1 MEFKQLEKL
10 SGDASFRK
18 FYRHKKNKSII
29 VYCKKEKFKNL
40 IIYEA
45 VNRFLKKNNIN
56 TPKLI
61 SENYKK
67 NFIEIEDLGNLTGLK
82 KYKSFK
88 INNYKK
94 LFKILKKIQNIKPKK
109 IKTLLKKVYKIPIYS
124 DKLLLDETELFSN
137 WYLPTKIKKNETKV
151 LNELNKILK
160 KVIRKLML
168 KKRVLVHRDFHIS
181 NIMLNRKKIYLIDTQ
196 DLIYGNPAYDVASL
210 IDDVRYKI
218 SLKNREILY
227 KKFIL
232 KEKKNFS
239 SKLRNDFEILS
250 TLRNLKIIG
259 IFTRLSKRDK
269 KHKYLRLIPYAWKMI
284 DERRKSNTK
293 FEELNNFLSIHLQK
307 HLKKNEN

>member
-45 VNRFLKKNNIN
+45 VNRFLKNNNIN

-94 LFKILKKIQNIKPKK
+94 LFKILKKIQNIKSKK
-109 IKTLLKKVYKIPIYS
+109 IKTFLKKIYKIPIYS
-124 DKLLLDETELFSN
+124 DKLLLDEAKLFSN

-160 KVIRKLML
+160 KVIRKLMI

-210 IDDVRYKI
+210 IDDVRFKI

-227 KKFIL
+227 KNFIL
-232 KEKKNFS
+232 NEKKNFS

-269 KHKYLRLIPYAWKMI
+269 KYSYVKMIPYAWQMI
-284 DERRKSNTK
+284 EERLTQNRNLYELKS
-293 FEELNNFLSIHLQK
+293 FFDRYFP
-307 HLKKNEN
+307 KNLRI

>member
-1 MEFKQLEKL
+1 MEFKELEKL

-109 IKTLLKKVYKIPIYS
+109 IKTLLKKIYKIPIYS
-124 DKLLLDETELFSN
+124 DKLLLDEAKLFSN

-269 KHKYLRLIPYAWKMI
+269 KYSYVKMIPYAWQMI
-284 DERRKSNTK
+284 EERLTQNRNLYELKS
-293 FEELNNFLSIHLQK
+293 FFDRYFP
-307 HLKKNEN
+307 KNLRI

>member
-45 VNRFLKKNNIN
+45 VNRFLKKNDIN

-67 NFIEIEDLGNLTGLK
+67 NFIEIEDLGNLTGLE

-109 IKTLLKKVYKIPIYS
+109 IKTLLKKIYKIPIYS
-124 DKLLLDETELFSN
+124 DKLLLDEAKLFSN
-137 WYLPTKIKKNETKV
+137 WYLPTKKKKNETKV

-269 KHKYLRLIPYAWKMI
+269 KYSYVKMIPYAWQMI
-284 DERRKSNTK
+284 EERLTQNSNLYELKS
-293 FEELNNFLSIHLQK
+293 FFDRYFP
-307 HLKKNEN
+307 KNLRI

>member
-109 IKTLLKKVYKIPIYS
+109 IKTLLKKKYKIPIYS
-124 DKLLLDETELFSN
+124 DKLLLDEAKLFSS
-137 WYLPTKIKKNETKV
+137 WYLPTKIKKNESKV

-210 IDDVRYKI
+210 IDDVRFKI

-227 KKFIL
+227 KNFIL
-232 KEKKNFS
+232 NEKKNFS

-269 KHKYLRLIPYAWKMI
+269 KYSYVKMIPYAWQMI
-284 DERRKSNTK
+284 EERLTQNHNLYELKS
-293 FEELNNFLSIHLQK
+293 FFDRYFP
-307 HLKKNEN
+307 KNLRI

>member
-1 MEFKQLEKL
+1 MKFKQLEKL

-45 VNRFLKKNNIN
+45 VNRFLKENNIN

-109 IKTLLKKVYKIPIYS
+109 IKTLLKKIYKIPIYS
-124 DKLLLDETELFSN
+124 DKLLLDEAKLFSN

-210 IDDVRYKI
+210 IDDVRFKI

-239 SKLRNDFEILS
+239 RKLRNDFEILS

-269 KHKYLRLIPYAWKMI
+269 KYSYMKMIPYAWQMI
-284 DERRKSNTK
+284 EERLTQNRNLYELKS
-293 FEELNNFLSIHLQK
+293 FFDRYFP
-307 HLKKNEN
+307 KNLRI

>member
-1 MEFKQLEKL
+1 MEFKQLKKL

-82 KYKSFK
+82 KYKSFE
-88 INNYKK
+88 INNYKQ

-109 IKTLLKKVYKIPIYS
+109 IKTLLKKLYKIPIYS
-124 DKLLLDETELFSN
+124 DKLLLDEAKLFSN

-210 IDDVRYKI
+210 IDDVRFKI

-269 KHKYLRLIPYAWKMI
+269 KYSYVKMIPYAWQMI
-284 DERRKSNTK
+284 EERLTQNRNLYELKS
-293 FEELNNFLSIHLQK
+293 FFDRYFP
-307 HLKKNEN
+307 KNLRI

>member
-1 MEFKQLEKL
+1 MKFKQLEKL

-45 VNRFLKKNNIN
+45 VNRFFKENNIN

-88 INNYKK
+88 INNYKN
-94 LFKILKKIQNIKPKK
+94 LFKILKKIQHIKPKK
-109 IKTLLKKVYKIPIYS
+109 IKTLLKKIYKIPIYS
-124 DKLLLDETELFSN
+124 DKLLLDEAKLFSN
-137 WYLPTKIKKNETKV
+137 WYLPTKIKKNKTKV

-196 DLIYGNPAYDVASL
+196 DLICGNPAYDVASL
-210 IDDVRYKI
+210 IDDVRFKI

-269 KHKYLRLIPYAWKMI
+269 KYSYMKMIPYAWQMI
-284 DERRKSNTK
+284 EERLTQNRNLYELKS
-293 FEELNNFLSIHLQK
+293 FFDRYFP
-307 HLKKNEN
+307 KNLRI

>member
-1 MEFKQLEKL
+1 MKFKKLEKL

-45 VNRFLKKNNIN
+45 VNRFLKKNDIN

-109 IKTLLKKVYKIPIYS
+109 IKTLLKKIYKIPIYS
-124 DKLLLDETELFSN
+124 DKLLLDEAKLFSN

-196 DLIYGNPAYDVASL
+196 DLICGNPAYDVASL
-210 IDDVRYKI
+210 IDDVRFKI

-269 KHKYLRLIPYAWKMI
+269 KYSYVKMIPYAWQMI
-284 DERRKSNTK
+284 EERLTQNRNLYELKS
-293 FEELNNFLSIHLQK
+293 FFDRYFP
-307 HLKKNEN
+307 KNLRI

>member
-88 INNYKK
+88 INNYKR
-94 LFKILKKIQNIKPKK
+94 LFKILKKIQNIKQKK
-109 IKTLLKKVYKIPIYS
+109 IKTLLKKIYKIPIYS
-124 DKLLLDETELFSN
+124 DKLLLDEAKLFSS

-210 IDDVRYKI
+210 IDDVRFKI

-227 KKFIL
+227 KNFIL
-232 KEKKNFS
+232 NEKKNFS

-269 KHKYLRLIPYAWKMI
+269 KYSYVKMIPYAWQMI
-284 DERRKSNTK
+284 EERLTQNRNLYELKS
-293 FEELNNFLSIHLQK
+293 FFDRYFP
-307 HLKKNEN
+307 KNLRI

>member
-88 INNYKK
+88 IYNYKR
-94 LFKILKKIQNIKPKK
+94 LFKILKKIQNIKQKK
-109 IKTLLKKVYKIPIYS
+109 IKTLLKKIYKIPIYS
-124 DKLLLDETELFSN
+124 DKLLLDEAKLFSN

-210 IDDVRYKI
+210 IDDVRFKI

-269 KHKYLRLIPYAWKMI
+269 KYSYVKMIPYAWQMI
-284 DERRKSNTK
+284 EERLTQNSNLYELKS
-293 FEELNNFLSIHLQK
+293 FFDRYFP
-307 HLKKNEN
+307 KNLRI

>member
-109 IKTLLKKVYKIPIYS
+109 IKTLLKKIYKIPIYS
-124 DKLLLDETELFSN
+124 DKLLLDEAKLFSN

-210 IDDVRYKI
+210 IDDVRFKI
-218 SLKNREILY
+218 SLKNREFLY

-239 SKLRNDFEILS
+239 GKHRNDFEILS

-269 KHKYLRLIPYAWKMI
+269 KYSYVKMIPYAWQMI
-284 DERRKSNTK
+284 EERLTQNSNLYELKS
-293 FEELNNFLSIHLQK
+293 FFDRYFP
-307 HLKKNEN
+307 KNLRI

>member
-45 VNRFLKKNNIN
+45 VNRFLKNNNIN

-109 IKTLLKKVYKIPIYS
+109 IKTLLKKIYKIPIYS
-124 DKLLLDETELFSN
+124 DKLLLDEAKLFSN

-160 KVIRKLML
+160 KVIRKLMI

-210 IDDVRYKI
+210 IDDVRFKI

-227 KKFIL
+227 KNFIL
-232 KEKKNFS
+232 NEKKNFS

-269 KHKYLRLIPYAWKMI
+269 KYSYVKMIPYAWQMI
-284 DERRKSNTK
+284 EERLTQNRNLYELKS
-293 FEELNNFLSIHLQK
+293 FFDRYFP
-307 HLKKNEN
+307 KNLRI

>member
-1 MEFKQLEKL
+1 MEFKKLEKL

-67 NFIEIEDLGNLTGLK
+67 NFIEIEDLGNLTGLRK
-82 KYKSFK
+82 FKIFK

-94 LFKILKKIQNIKPKK
+94 LFKILKKIQSIKQKK
-109 IKTLLKKVYKIPIYS
+109 IKTLLKKIYKIPIYS
-124 DKLLLDETELFSN
+124 DKLLLDEAKLFSN

-181 NIMLNRKKIYLIDTQ
+181 NIMLNNKKIYLIDTQ

-210 IDDVRYKI
+210 IDDVRFKI

-269 KHKYLRLIPYAWKMI
+269 KYSYMKMIPYAWQMI
-284 DERRKSNTK
+284 EERLTQNHNLYELKS
-293 FEELNNFLSIHLQK
+293 FFDRYFP
-307 HLKKNEN
+307 KNLRI

>member
-1 MEFKQLEKL
+1 MEFKKLEKL

-109 IKTLLKKVYKIPIYS
+109 IKTLLKKIYKIPIYS
-124 DKLLLDETELFSN
+124 DKLLLDEAKLFSN
-137 WYLPTKIKKNETKV
+137 WYLPAKIKKNETKV

-210 IDDVRYKI
+210 IDDVRFKI

-269 KHKYLRLIPYAWKMI
+269 KYSYVKMIPYAWQMI
-284 DERRKSNTK
+284 EERLTQNRNLYELKS
-293 FEELNNFLSIHLQK
+293 FFDRYFP
-307 HLKKNEN
+307 KNLRI

>member
-94 LFKILKKIQNIKPKK
+94 LFKILKKIQNIKSKK
-109 IKTLLKKVYKIPIYS
+109 IKTFLKKIYKIPIYS
-124 DKLLLDETELFSN
+124 DKLLLDEAKLFSN

-160 KVIRKLML
+160 KVIRKLMI

-210 IDDVRYKI
+210 IDDVRFKI

-227 KKFIL
+227 KNFIL
-232 KEKKNFS
+232 NEKKNFS

-269 KHKYLRLIPYAWKMI
+269 KYSYVKMIPYAWQMI
-284 DERRKSNTK
+284 EERLTQNSNLYELKS
-293 FEELNNFLSIHLQK
+293 FFDRYFP
-307 HLKKNEN
+307 KNLRI

>member
-1 MEFKQLEKL
+1 MKFKQLEKL

-45 VNRFLKKNNIN
+45 VNRFFKENNIN

-88 INNYKK
+88 INNYKN
-94 LFKILKKIQNIKPKK
+94 LFKILKKIQHIKPKK
-109 IKTLLKKVYKIPIYS
+109 IKTLLKKIYKIPIYS
-124 DKLLLDETELFSN
+124 DKLLLDEAKLFSN

-196 DLIYGNPAYDVASL
+196 DLICGNPAYDVASL
-210 IDDVRYKI
+210 IDDVRFKI

-269 KHKYLRLIPYAWKMI
+269 KYSYVKMIPYAWQMI
-284 DERRKSNTK
+284 EERLTQNRNLYELKS
-293 FEELNNFLSIHLQK
+293 FFDRYFP
-307 HLKKNEN
+307 KNLRI

>member
-45 VNRFLKKNNIN
+45 VNRFLKNNNIN

-109 IKTLLKKVYKIPIYS
+109 IKTLLKKIYKIPIYS
-124 DKLLLDETELFSN
+124 DKLLLDEAKLFSS
-137 WYLPTKIKKNETKV
+137 WYLPTKIKKNESKV

-160 KVIRKLML
+160 KVIRKLMI

-210 IDDVRYKI
+210 IDDVRFKI

-227 KKFIL
+227 KNFIL
-232 KEKKNFS
+232 NEKKNFL

-269 KHKYLRLIPYAWKMI
+269 KYSYVKMIPYAWQMI
-284 DERRKSNTK
+284 EERLTQNRNLYELKS
-293 FEELNNFLSIHLQK
+293 FFDRYFP
-307 HLKKNEN
+307 KNLRI

>member
-45 VNRFLKKNNIN
+45 VNRFLKENNIN

-88 INNYKK
+88 INNYKR
-94 LFKILKKIQNIKPKK
+94 LFKILKKIQNIKQKK
-109 IKTLLKKVYKIPIYS
+109 IKTLLKKIYKIPIYS
-124 DKLLLDETELFSN
+124 DKLLLDEAKLFSN

-160 KVIRKLML
+160 KVIRKLMI

-210 IDDVRYKI
+210 IDDVRFKI

-227 KKFIL
+227 KNFIL
-232 KEKKNFS
+232 NEKKNFS

-269 KHKYLRLIPYAWKMI
+269 KYSYVKMIPYAWQMI
-284 DERRKSNTK
+284 EERLTQNRNLYELKS
-293 FEELNNFLSIHLQK
+293 FFDRYFP
-307 HLKKNEN
+307 KNLRI

>member
-1 MEFKQLEKL
+1 MKFKQLEKL

-45 VNRFLKKNNIN
+45 VNRFLKENNIN

-109 IKTLLKKVYKIPIYS
+109 IKTLLKKIYKIPIYS
-124 DKLLLDETELFSN
+124 DKLLLDEAKLFSN
-137 WYLPTKIKKNETKV
+137 WYLPTKIKKNKTKV

-196 DLIYGNPAYDVASL
+196 DLICGNPAYDVASL
-210 IDDVRYKI
+210 IDDVRFKI

-239 SKLRNDFEILS
+239 RKLRNDFEILS

-269 KHKYLRLIPYAWKMI
+269 KYSYMKMIPYAWQMI
-284 DERRKSNTK
+284 EERLTQNRNLYELKS
-293 FEELNNFLSIHLQK
+293 FFDRYFP
-307 HLKKNEN
+307 KNLRI

>member
-109 IKTLLKKVYKIPIYS
+109 IKTLLKKIYKIPIYS
-124 DKLLLDETELFSN
+124 DKLLLDEAKLFSN

-210 IDDVRYKI
+210 IDDVRFKI
-218 SLKNREILY
+218 SLRNREILY

-269 KHKYLRLIPYAWKMI
+269 KYAYVKMIPYAWQMI
-284 DERRKSNTK
+284 EERLTQNHNLYELKS
-293 FEELNNFLSIHLQK
+293 FFDRYFP
-307 HLKKNEN
+307 KNLRI

>member
-45 VNRFLKKNNIN
+45 VNRFLKNNNIN

-109 IKTLLKKVYKIPIYS
+109 IKTLLKKIYKIPIYS
-124 DKLLLDETELFSN
+124 DKLLLDEAKLFSS
-137 WYLPTKIKKNETKV
+137 WYLPTKIKKNESKV

-160 KVIRKLML
+160 KVIRKLMI

-210 IDDVRYKI
+210 IDDVRFKI

-227 KKFIL
+227 KNFIL
-232 KEKKNFS
+232 NEKKNFS

-269 KHKYLRLIPYAWKMI
+269 KYSYVKMIPYAWQMI
-284 DERRKSNTK
+284 EERLTQNRNLYELKS
-293 FEELNNFLSIHLQK
+293 FFDRYFP
-307 HLKKNEN
+307 KNLRI

>member
-45 VNRFLKKNNIN
+45 VNRFLKENNIN

-109 IKTLLKKVYKIPIYS
+109 IKTLLKKIYKIPIYS
-124 DKLLLDETELFSN
+124 DKLLLDEAKLFSN

-160 KVIRKLML
+160 KLIKKLML

-227 KKFIL
+227 KKFIS
-232 KEKKNFS
+232 KQKKINTE
-239 SKLRNDFEILS
+239 KLRNDFEILS
-250 TLRNLKIIG
+250 ILRNLKIIG

-269 KHKYLRLIPYAWKMI
+269 KYSYVKMIPYAWQMI
-284 DERRKSNTK
+284 EERLTQNSNLYELKS
-293 FEELNNFLSIHLQK
+293 FFDRYFP
-307 HLKKNEN
+307 KNLRI

>member
-1 MEFKQLEKL
+1 MEFKKLEKL

-45 VNRFLKKNNIN
+45 VNRFLKKNDIN

-88 INNYKK
+88 INNYKR
-94 LFKILKKIQNIKPKK
+94 LFKILKKIQNIKQKK
-109 IKTLLKKVYKIPIYS
+109 IKTLLKKIYKIPIYS
-124 DKLLLDETELFSN
+124 DKLLLDEAKLFSN

-196 DLIYGNPAYDVASL
+196 DIIYGNPAYDVASL
-210 IDDVRYKI
+210 IDDVRSKI
-218 SLKNREILY
+218 SLRNREILY
-227 KKFIL
+227 KKFIF

-269 KHKYLRLIPYAWKMI
+269 KYAYVKMIPYAWQMI
-284 DERRKSNTK
+284 EERLTQNSNLYELKS
-293 FEELNNFLSIHLQK
+293 FFDRYFP
-307 HLKKNEN
+307 KNLRI

>member
-1 MEFKQLEKL
+1 MEFKQLKKL

-45 VNRFLKKNNIN
+45 VNRFLKKNDID

-88 INNYKK
+88 IYNYKK
-94 LFKILKKIQNIKPKK
+94 LFKILKKIQNIKQKK
-109 IKTLLKKVYKIPIYS
+109 IKTLLKKIYKIPIYS
-124 DKLLLDETELFSN
+124 DKLLLDEAKLFSN

-269 KHKYLRLIPYAWKMI
+269 KYSYVKMIPYAWQMI
-284 DERRKSNTK
+284 EERLTQNSNLYELKS
-293 FEELNNFLSIHLQK
+293 FFDRYFP
-307 HLKKNEN
+307 KNLRI

>member
-1 MEFKQLEKL
+1 MEFKKLEKL

-45 VNRFLKKNNIN
+45 VNRFLKKNDIN

-88 INNYKK
+88 INNYKR
-94 LFKILKKIQNIKPKK
+94 LFKILKKIQNIKQKK
-109 IKTLLKKVYKIPIYS
+109 IKTLLKKIYKIPIYS
-124 DKLLLDETELFSN
+124 DKLLLDEAKLFSN

-210 IDDVRYKI
+210 IDDVRFKI
-218 SLKNREILY
+218 SLRNREILY
-227 KKFIL
+227 KKFIF

-269 KHKYLRLIPYAWKMI
+269 KYAYVKMIPYAWQMI
-284 DERRKSNTK
+284 EERLKQNHNLYELKS
-293 FEELNNFLSIHLQK
+293 FFDRYFP
-307 HLKKNEN
+307 KNLRI

>member
-1 MEFKQLEKL
+1 MKFKQLEKL
-10 SGDASFRK
+10 SGDDSFRK

-45 VNRFLKKNNIN
+45 VNRFLKKHDIN

-109 IKTLLKKVYKIPIYS
+109 IKTLLKKIYKIPIYS
-124 DKLLLDETELFSN
+124 DKLLLDEAKLFSN

-210 IDDVRYKI
+210 IDDVRFKI
-218 SLKNREILY
+218 SLRNREILY
-227 KKFIL
+227 KKFIF

-269 KHKYLRLIPYAWKMI
+269 KYSYVKMIPYAWQMI
-284 DERRKSNTK
+284 EERLTQNRNLYELKS
-293 FEELNNFLSIHLQK
+293 FFDRYFP
-307 HLKKNEN
+307 KNLRI

>member
-1 MEFKQLEKL
+1 MEFKKLEKL

-88 INNYKK
+88 INNYKR
-94 LFKILKKIQNIKPKK
+94 LFKILKKIQNIKQKK
-109 IKTLLKKVYKIPIYS
+109 IKTLLKKIYKIPIYS
-124 DKLLLDETELFSN
+124 DKLLLDEAKLFSN

-196 DLIYGNPAYDVASL
+196 DIIYGNPAYDVASL
-210 IDDVRYKI
+210 IDDVRFKI
-218 SLKNREILY
+218 SLRNREILY
-227 KKFIL
+227 KKFIF

-269 KHKYLRLIPYAWKMI
+269 KYAYVKMIPYAWQMI
-284 DERRKSNTK
+284 EERLNQNHNLYELKS
-293 FEELNNFLSIHLQK
+293 FFDRYFP
-307 HLKKNEN
+307 KNLRI

>member
-109 IKTLLKKVYKIPIYS
+109 INTLLKKIYKIPIYS
-124 DKLLLDETELFSN
+124 DKLLLDEAKLFSN

-269 KHKYLRLIPYAWKMI
+269 KYSYVKMIPYAWQMI
-284 DERRKSNTK
+284 EERLTQNSNLYELKS
-293 FEELNNFLSIHLQK
+293 FFDRYFP
-307 HLKKNEN
+307 KNLRI

>member
-1 MEFKQLEKL
+1 MKFKQLEKL

-94 LFKILKKIQNIKPKK
+94 LFKILKKIQNIKSKK
-109 IKTLLKKVYKIPIYS
+109 IKTLLKKIYKIPIYS
-124 DKLLLDETELFSN
+124 DKLLLDEAKLFSN

-210 IDDVRYKI
+210 IDDVRFKI

-232 KEKKNFS
+232 NEKKNFS

-269 KHKYLRLIPYAWKMI
+269 KYSYVKMIPYAWQMI
-284 DERRKSNTK
+284 EERLTQNRNLYELKS
-293 FEELNNFLSIHLQK
+293 FFDRYFP
-307 HLKKNEN
+307 KNLRI

>member
-1 MEFKQLEKL
+1 MEFKKLEKL

-45 VNRFLKKNNIN
+45 VNRFLKNNNIN

-109 IKTLLKKVYKIPIYS
+109 IKTLLKKIYKIPIYS
-124 DKLLLDETELFSN
+124 DKLLLDEAKLFSS
-137 WYLPTKIKKNETKV
+137 WYLPTKIKKNESKV

-210 IDDVRYKI
+210 IDDVRFKI

-227 KKFIL
+227 KNFIL
-232 KEKKNFS
+232 NEKKNFS

-269 KHKYLRLIPYAWKMI
+269 KYSYVKMIPYAWQMI
-284 DERRKSNTK
+284 EERLTQNRNLYELKS
-293 FEELNNFLSIHLQK
+293 FFDRYFP
-307 HLKKNEN
+307 KNLRI

>member
-45 VNRFLKKNNIN
+45 VNRFLKKNDIN

-88 INNYKK
+88 IYNYKK
-94 LFKILKKIQNIKPKK
+94 LFKILKKIQNIKQKK
-109 IKTLLKKVYKIPIYS
+109 IKTLLKKIYKIPIYS
-124 DKLLLDETELFSN
+124 DKLLLDEAKLFSN

-269 KHKYLRLIPYAWKMI
+269 KYSYVKMIPYAWQMI
-284 DERRKSNTK
+284 EERLTQNSNLYELKS
-293 FEELNNFLSIHLQK
+293 FFDRYFP
-307 HLKKNEN
+307 KNLRI

>member
-45 VNRFLKKNNIN
+45 VNRFLKKNDIN

-109 IKTLLKKVYKIPIYS
+109 IKTLLKKIYKIPIYS
-124 DKLLLDETELFSN
+124 DKLLLDEAKLFSN

-269 KHKYLRLIPYAWKMI
+269 KYSYVKMIPYAWQMI
-284 DERRKSNTK
+284 EERLTQNSNLYELKS
-293 FEELNNFLSIHLQK
+293 FFDRYFP
-307 HLKKNEN
+307 KNLRI

>member
-45 VNRFLKKNNIN
+45 VNRFLKNNNIN

-94 LFKILKKIQNIKPKK
+94 LFKILKKIQNIKSKK
-109 IKTLLKKVYKIPIYS
+109 IKTFLKKIYKIPIYS
-124 DKLLLDETELFSN
+124 DKLLLDEAKLFSN

-210 IDDVRYKI
+210 IDDVRFKI

-269 KHKYLRLIPYAWKMI
+269 KYSYVKMIPYAWQMI
-284 DERRKSNTK
+284 EERLTQNRNLYELKS
-293 FEELNNFLSIHLQK
+293 FFDRYFP
-307 HLKKNEN
+307 KNLRI

>member
-94 LFKILKKIQNIKPKK
+94 LFKILKKIQNIKSKK
-109 IKTLLKKVYKIPIYS
+109 IKTLLKKIYKIPIYS
-124 DKLLLDETELFSN
+124 DKLLLDEAKLFSS
-137 WYLPTKIKKNETKV
+137 WYLPTKIKKNESKV

-160 KVIRKLML
+160 KVIRKLMI

-210 IDDVRYKI
+210 IDDVRFKI

-227 KKFIL
+227 KNFIL
-232 KEKKNFS
+232 NEKKNFS

-269 KHKYLRLIPYAWKMI
+269 KYSYVKMIPYAWQMI
-284 DERRKSNTK
+284 EERLTQNRNLYELKS
-293 FEELNNFLSIHLQK
+293 FFDRYFP
-307 HLKKNEN
+307 KNLRI

>member
-1 MEFKQLEKL
+1 MKFKQLEKL

-45 VNRFLKKNNIN
+45 VNRFLKENNIN

-94 LFKILKKIQNIKPKK
+94 LFNILKKIQNIKPKK
-109 IKTLLKKVYKIPIYS
+109 IKTLLKKIYKIPIYS
-124 DKLLLDETELFSN
+124 DKLLLDEAKLFSN
-137 WYLPTKIKKNETKV
+137 WYLPTKIKKNKTKV

-196 DLIYGNPAYDVASL
+196 DLICGNPAYDVASL
-210 IDDVRYKI
+210 IDDVRFKI

-239 SKLRNDFEILS
+239 RKLRNDFEILS

-269 KHKYLRLIPYAWKMI
+269 KYSYMKMIPYAWQMI
-284 DERRKSNTK
+284 EERLTQNRNLYELKS
-293 FEELNNFLSIHLQK
+293 FFDRYFP
-307 HLKKNEN
+307 KNLRI

>member
-109 IKTLLKKVYKIPIYS
+109 IKTLLKKIYKIPIYS
-124 DKLLLDETELFSN
+124 DKLLLDEAKLFSN

-196 DLIYGNPAYDVASL
+196 DIIYGNPAYDVASL

-269 KHKYLRLIPYAWKMI
+269 KYSYVKMIPYAWQMI
-284 DERRKSNTK
+284 EERLTQNRNLYELKS
-293 FEELNNFLSIHLQK
+293 FFDRYFP
-307 HLKKNEN
+307 KNLRI

>member
-109 IKTLLKKVYKIPIYS
+109 IKTLLKKIYKIPIYS
-124 DKLLLDETELFSN
+124 DKLLLDEAKLFSN

-210 IDDVRYKI
+210 IDDVRFKI

-239 SKLRNDFEILS
+239 CKLRNDFEILS

-269 KHKYLRLIPYAWKMI
+269 KYSYVKMIPYAWQMI
-284 DERRKSNTK
+284 EERLTQNRNLYELKS
-293 FEELNNFLSIHLQK
+293 FFDRYFP
-307 HLKKNEN
+307 KNLRI

>member
-1 MEFKQLEKL
+1 MEFKQLKKL

-94 LFKILKKIQNIKPKK
+94 LFKILKKIQNIKSKK
-109 IKTLLKKVYKIPIYS
+109 IKTLLKKIYKIPIYS
-124 DKLLLDETELFSN
+124 DKLLLDEAKLFSN

-210 IDDVRYKI
+210 IDDVRFKI
-218 SLKNREILY
+218 SLRNREILY

-269 KHKYLRLIPYAWKMI
+269 KYSYVKMIPYAWQMI
-284 DERRKSNTK
+284 EERLTQNRNLYELKS
-293 FEELNNFLSIHLQK
+293 FFDRYFP
-307 HLKKNEN
+307 KNLRI

>member
-1 MEFKQLEKL
+1 MEFKKLEKL

-109 IKTLLKKVYKIPIYS
+109 IKTLLKKIYKIQIYS
-124 DKLLLDETELFSN
+124 DKLLLDEAKLFSN

-196 DLIYGNPAYDVASL
+196 DIIYGNPAYDVASL

-269 KHKYLRLIPYAWKMI
+269 KYAYVKMIPYAWQMI
-284 DERRKSNTK
+284 EERLTQNSNLYELKS
-293 FEELNNFLSIHLQK
+293 FFDRYFP
-307 HLKKNEN
+307 KNLRI

>member
-1 MEFKQLEKL
+1 MEFKKLEKL

-88 INNYKK
+88 INNYKR
-94 LFKILKKIQNIKPKK
+94 LFKILKKIQNIKQKK
-109 IKTLLKKVYKIPIYS
+109 IKTLLKKIYKIPIYS
-124 DKLLLDETELFSN
+124 DKLLLDEAKLFSN

-210 IDDVRYKI
+210 IDDVRSKI
-218 SLKNREILY
+218 SLRNREILY
-227 KKFIL
+227 KKFIF

-269 KHKYLRLIPYAWKMI
+269 KYAYVKMIPYAWQMI
-284 DERRKSNTK
+284 EERLNQNHNLYELKS
-293 FEELNNFLSIHLQK
+293 FFDRYFP
-307 HLKKNEN
+307 KNLRI